1 MPDREVSIGAVKSRG
16 SWRPERS
23 VCIAD
28 ALELLLDRVEEDFD
42 CPEPRVTEELLPF
55 STGLVALDR
64 VCGGGLHSGIV
75 TVLECPLP
83 SHARS
88 LLFSV
93 ARGTDVPTMLAVDDL
108 EQGATWLLAGASGVP
123 AKLIEQRELSER
135 DWDAISARVGVLA
148 DQELV
153 MTEARSAGGIE
164 HLIREDRSMILIVD
178 EPGRLGPVEDVLWW
192 LTQVAEATGV
202 ACLTS
207 VGDLSHLT
215 GYLKSEMVNV
225 TVVPHTMGGRATLVS
240 TDCDDGF
247 AVAHVQ
253 VAMLVGDAS

>member
-1 MPDREVSIGAVKSRG
+1 M
-16 SWRPERS
+16 
-23 VCIAD
+23 CIAD
-28 ALELLLDRVEEDFD
+28 ALELLLDRMEEDFD
-42 CPEPRVTEELLPF
+42 CPAPRVTEVFLPF

-64 VCGGGLHSGIV
+64 VCGGGLHPGIV

-108 EQGATWLLAGASGVP
+108 EDGATWLLAGVSGVP
-123 AKLIEQRELSER
+123 AKLIEQRRLSQR
-135 DWDAISARVGVLA
+135 DWHSISATLAVLA
-148 DQELV
+148 NQELV
-153 MTEARSAGGIE
+153 MTEAPSAGGIE
-164 HLIREDRSMILIVD
+164 HVIREDRSVILIVD
-178 EPGRLGPVEDVLWW
+178 EPERLGPVEDVLWW

-215 GYLKSEMVNV
+215 ECLKPEMVNV

-240 TDCDDGF
+240 TDGDDGF